1 MNNIKKIRRSTT
13 DLSQQELADLVKCT
27 RQTIVALENQ
37 KYNPSLVLA
46 IKISEILKVKIDD
59 LFELNEII

>member
-1 MNNIKKIRRSTT
+1 MRRGTT
-13 DLSQQELADLVKCT
+13 DLSQQELADLVSCT